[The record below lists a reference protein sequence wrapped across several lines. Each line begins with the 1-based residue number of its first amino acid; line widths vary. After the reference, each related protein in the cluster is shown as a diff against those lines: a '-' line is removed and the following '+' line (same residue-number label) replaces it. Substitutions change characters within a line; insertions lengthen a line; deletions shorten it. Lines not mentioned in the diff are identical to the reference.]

1 MPPPSFTTPFNA
13 PSSASFTST
22 PFSSNIPPPT
32 PFNAPRPL
40 PLPTF
45 KQVSSS
51 VIKPREGSDPVPD
64 NSAEFRG
71 SYNHAQPLRRTFREK
86 FGLQK
91 FRPNQLEAIN
101 AAILGKNCFILMPT
115 GGGKSLCYQ
124 LPALLMNGVT
134 IVVSPLR
141 SLIQDQVQKLN
152 SLEVSMQNACVHVL
166 TIILSCSLF
175 LLFLLLQI
183 SACHLSGEYS
193 ASEELRVYTELSRLD
208 PGIKLLY
215 VTPEKVSTD
224 APFYSFS
231 FQLAASNKLIKT
243 LQSLYSRDKISRFVI
258 DEAHCISQWGH
269 DFRPDYKRLSELRQ
283 QFPRVPIMAL
293 TATATPRVRAD
304 ILYQLKLSDTKW

>member
-1 MPPPSFTTPFNA
+1 MLSATSIVNEWSNDSCVAIKITDTGSSTEVEQFRSEHAECVCTCTYHHSF
-13 PSSASFTST
+13 
-22 PFSSNIPPPT
+22 
-32 PFNAPRPL
+32 
-40 PLPTF
+40 
-45 KQVSSS
+45 
-51 VIKPREGSDPVPD
+51 
-64 NSAEFRG
+64 
-71 SYNHAQPLRRTFREK
+71 
-86 FGLQK
+86 
-91 FRPNQLEAIN
+91 
-101 AAILGKNCFILMPT
+101 
-115 GGGKSLCYQ
+115 
-124 LPALLMNGVT
+124 
-134 IVVSPLR
+134 
-141 SLIQDQVQKLN
+141 
-152 SLEVSMQNACVHVL
+152 
-166 TIILSCSLF
+166 F